1 MYNIFQE
8 LASLKEGSSGEVE
21 ELRAQ
26 LASTKEIL
34 EADIKGKEQVCST
47 LTIFIA
53 GGFNVKELANFF
65 IL

>member
-1 MYNIFQE
+1 M
-8 LASLKEGSSGEVE
+8 E

-65 IL
+65 YFVTTGSIWCLSLSVLIQI